1 MNDLDLSPEFYVEF
15 SRGGCFD
22 SGSVYHVTRHK
33 GGSGQVS
40 AHVARFFITDARIPP
55 EGVFPHKRLDCF
67 VIDKRL
73 VPKPERL
80 AGILFEALK
89 KHGAI
94 SEPAWLE
101 WYVAKGLGGKPYGE
115 VLDFD

>member
-1 MNDLDLSPEFYVEF
+1 MNDIDLSPELYVEF
-15 SRGGCFD
+15 SRGGGSD
-22 SGSVYHVTRHK
+22 SGSIYHVTRHK
-33 GGSGQVS
+33 GGGQVS
-40 AHVARFFITDARIPP
+40 AHVARFFITDARIPA

-67 VIDKRL
+67 VVDKRL

-94 SEPAWLE
+94 GEPAWLE

>member
-15 SRGGCFD
+15 ARGGGFD
-22 SGSVYHVTRHK
+22 AGSIYHVTRHK
-33 GGSGQVS
+33 VGSGQVA
-40 AHVARFFITDARIPP
+40 AHVARFFITDSRIPA

-89 KHGAI
+89 RQGAI
-94 SEPAWLE
+94 SEPVWLA